1 MVGEVRIM
9 NNKWSFEFFFWKFV
23 VVRYVLSKINFF

>member
-9 NNKWSFEFFFWKFV
+9 NNKLSFESPFWKFV
-23 VVRYVLSKINFF
+23 VVRYVLSKINSF